1 VIYTLIKNWNIIKKS
16 MKNTFKRFN
25 FVKQIFNLKLIFKF
39 LVRKQMLAKF
49 LECDEDEIKNYLK
62 EADEITRIML
72 KMIKIKN
79 NFDTI
84 QSTMLSPLRGPVLYV
99 CIRALKPRIM
109 VETGVSSGSST
120 HYILKAM
127 ELNGQGK
134 LYSIDLPNIG
144 LSVLPKGEK
153 IGWLVP
159 EQLKSRWTLILGRSQ
174 EKLLPLLYQLK
185 TIDAFLHDSEHTY
198 ETMMFEYQAVWPFL
212 KEGGILLSD
221 DVHRNKA
228 FKDFISNRCLKRWI
242 IFDGLGAVIR

>member
-1 VIYTLIKNWNIIKKS
+1 
-16 MKNTFKRFN
+16 
-25 FVKQIFNLKLIFKF
+25 
-39 LVRKQMLAKF
+39 MLAKF

-99 CIRALKPRIM
+99 CIRALKPQIM

-153 IGWLVP
+153 NRLVSTRTIE
-159 EQLKSRWTLILGRSQ
+159 EQMDINPWAKPRKVAAI
-174 EKLLPLLYQLK
+174 
-185 TIDAFLHDSEHTY
+185 TIPTKNY
-198 ETMMFEYQAVWPFL
+198 
-212 KEGGILLSD
+212 
-221 DVHRNKA
+221 
-228 FKDFISNRCLKRWI
+228 RC
-242 IFDGLGAVIR
+242 FFT